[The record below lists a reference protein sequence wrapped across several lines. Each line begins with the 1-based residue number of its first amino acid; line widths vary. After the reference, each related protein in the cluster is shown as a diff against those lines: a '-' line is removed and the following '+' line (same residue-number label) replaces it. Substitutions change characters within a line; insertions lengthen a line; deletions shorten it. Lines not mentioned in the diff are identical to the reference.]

1 MQKPDEWASDSD
13 FTNNSESENNI
24 NGTNEDKLD
33 NTEEEDPSRNED
45 KPDGT
50 EQDLSEDD
58 GSVLSDN
65 EEDNYFI
72 RLNREKTI
80 HVITQDN
87 IPLLYV
93 DTIEDAKLIMW
104 ELARGYRTNWF
115 SNYNTYIREGSNQN
129 KIEITGNY
137 RYLLIFYE
145 RLLSTFEIHPIHE
158 LFREN

>member
-24 NGTNEDKLD
+24 NGTNEDKPD
-33 NTEEEDPSRNED
+33 NTEEDPSRNED

-50 EQDLSEDD
+50 EQHLSEDD

-145 RLLSTFEIHPIHE
+145 KLLSTFEIYSIHE
-158 LFREN
+158 LFKEN

>member
-24 NGTNEDKLD
+24 NGTNEDKPD
-33 NTEEEDPSRNED
+33 NTEEQDPSRNED

-72 RLNREKTI
+72 RLKEKK
-80 HVITQDN
+80 QFM
-87 IPLLYV
+87 L
-93 DTIEDAKLIMW
+93 
-104 ELARGYRTNWF
+104 
-115 SNYNTYIREGSNQN
+115 
-129 KIEITGNY
+129 
-137 RYLLIFYE
+137 
-145 RLLSTFEIHPIHE
+145 
-158 LFREN
+158 